1 MAVTGYWFTHQIAQA
16 YGETDGAVTAK
27 LNWVAD
33 SASMKCAL
41 MHSTYTPAQTGQDFW
56 NDVSAYDVDTVTDVT
71 GYTAGGK
78 TIGTTTMTTTG
89 GSGKVVKFAAGATT
103 VWTTATLTARYAVL
117 YKDTTTA
124 SSSPVFAYL
133 DFGTDVPAVAGDF
146 TITWHTDGIA
156 TITVS

>member
-1 MAVTGYWFTHQIAQA
+1 MAVTGFWFTHNIAQA
-16 YGETDGAVTAK
+16 YGETDGLNTAK

-41 MHSTYTPAQTGQDFW
+41 MHSTYTPNQTGQDFW
-56 NDVSAYDVDTVTDVT
+56 NDVSAYDTDTVTDVT

-78 TIGTTTMTTTG
+78 TLGTTTMTTTG
-89 GSGKVVKFAAGATT
+89 GSGKVVKFAAAATC
-103 VWTTATLTARYAVL
+103 VWTSATLTASYAVI
-117 YKDTTTA
+117 YKAVAAA
-124 SSSPVFAYL
+124 SDSPLIAYL
-133 DFGTDVPAVAGDF
+133 NFGTDVPAVAGDF